1 MVVTIFPYR
10 TSKGAP
16 VTNTYLEVAREMS
29 ELARTMP
36 GYISHKT
43 FTAEDGE
50 RVTIAE
56 FADEEGQRTWSTNMR
71 HLAAKQQG
79 RAEFYSEYR
88 LQVCSVIR
96 ENRFPKA

>member
-1 MVVTIFPYR
+1 MIVTVFRNRHKPGIYD
-10 TSKGAP
+10 
-16 VTNTYLEVAREMS
+16 TYAEVAREMS

-56 FADEEGQRTWSTNMR
+56 FADEEGQKTWSTNMR

-79 RAEFYSEYR
+79 RAEFYTEYR

-96 ENRFPKA
+96 ENRFPKD

>member
-1 MVVTIFPYR
+1 MIVTIFRNRHKPDIYD
-10 TSKGAP
+10 
-16 VTNTYLEVAREMS
+16 TYLEVAKEMS
-29 ELARTMP
+29 DLARTMP

-71 HLAAKQQG
+71 HVAAKQKG

-88 LQVCSVIR
+88 LQVCSIIR